1 MRMSVIVFATS
12 FCLNRTA
19 GTEIEEFGIRFQ
31 GTFGWRVLLVCK
43 KVERDK
49 NTLKNSLAGWDV
61 VAGSWW
67 QYNTSWRTRYER
79 DVGVRKERAET
90 GKN

>member
-1 MRMSVIVFATS
+1 M
-12 FCLNRTA
+12 
-19 GTEIEEFGIRFQ
+19 
-31 GTFGWRVLLVCK
+31 CK
-43 KVERDK
+43 KVEGDK

-67 QYNTSWRTRYER
+67 QYNNSWRTRYER